1 VRAAPTL
8 EQQFTLLFDAHCDHV
23 RRYAMSLV
31 VGEDAHDVFQRTFT
45 TAWQH
50 LDDLPPGAESQR
62 KWLFGVVRNH
72 CKNLQRGSRRS
83 DALVAAIEHARPKSL
98 IESHEQA
105 LDPVAV
111 AALVQALG
119 ELNEEDCELMV
130 LTGWLE
136 MTPTEISVELEQNLN
151 TTRSHL
157 FRVRKRLSAR
167 YSELNEDGE
176 IA

>member
-8 EQQFTLLFDAHCDHV
+8 EQQFTLLFDAHSDHV

-31 VGEDAHDVFQRTFT
+31 VGDEAHDVFQRTFT

-50 LDDLPPGAESQR
+50 FGDLPPGVESQR

-72 CKNLQRGSRRS
+72 CNNARRSTRRS

-98 IESHEQA
+98 IESYEQE
-105 LDPVAV
+105 LDPVEV

-136 MTPTEISVELEQNLN
+136 MTPTEIAVVLEQNLN

-157 FRVRKRLSAR
+157 FRVRRRLSAQ
-167 YSELNEDGE
+167 YTELNGDGE

>member
-1 VRAAPTL
+1 MRRALTP
-8 EQQFTLLFDAHCDHV
+8 EQRFTLLFGAHSDHV

-50 LDDLPPGAESQR
+50 LDDLPSGVESQR

-72 CKNLQRGSRRS
+72 YKNLQRSSRRS
-83 DALVAAIEHARPKSL
+83 DALVAAIEHARPRSL
-98 IESHEQA
+98 IESHEQE
-105 LDPVAV
+105 LDPIVV
-111 AALVQALG
+111 AALVRALG
-119 ELNEEDCELMV
+119 ELNDEDCELMV

-157 FRVRKRLSAR
+157 FRIRKRLFAR